1 MEKMTFEE
9 AVTKVLMDKKSIPVK
24 TTITDFDRSKYSIIQ
39 ECENYKMYDY
49 APGVMIIEEFPEREC
64 SYLAVLDSDGDDIG
78 ELGYCLTKTD
88 CTTILS

>member
-1 MEKMTFEE
+1 
-9 AVTKVLMDKKSIPVK
+9 
-24 TTITDFDRSKYSIIQ
+24 
-39 ECENYKMYDY
+39 MYDY